1 MNGIDFLSEFVMTGS
16 LCGLRVDDP
25 VGDVDRAIQG
35 DYIDAVDGGGLV
47 MRRDYGFMEFG
58 FNSHSEFGWVLKGC
72 GIQLHRLP
80 YSPDLLEEL
89 RENMGI
95 DFQPYTTWEELSQGI
110 SRRGGK
116 GMEASDQDTFLKY
129 RMSSTKVSVIVNN
142 VKEVRDDYVG
152 YGDVWAVH
160 LG

>member
-1 MNGIDFLSEFVMTGS
+1 MNGIDLLSEFVVTGS
-16 LCGLRVDDP
+16 LCGLRIDSP
-25 VGDVDRAIQG
+25 VGDVDRVMQG

-47 MRRDYGFMEFG
+47 MRRDYGLMEFG
-58 FNSHSEFGWVLKGC
+58 FNSDSEFGWVLKGC

-89 RENMGI
+89 RNDMGI
-95 DFQPYTTWEELSQGI
+95 DFQPYTTWGELSQGV
-110 SRRGGK
+110 SHRGG
-116 GMEASDQDTFLKY
+116 GSLEVSDQDTFLKY
-129 RMSSTKVSVIVNN
+129 RMPSTKVSVIVNN
-142 VKEVRDDYVG
+142 VKEERDDYVG